1 MKLWIFILSLLLI
14 NCHDKTSYMNVIY
27 YKDGK
32 STKIDLKKLDLKS
45 LHSDLKKLV
54 EGITE
59 DLRIVTDEE
68 RLNEIRSEDE
78 IIEIL
83 FNEKQSVMNPENG
96 EIVFDKILIPI
107 SGDFSTT
114 EDVSDGVV
122 FIGLH
127 QYDAAPYLLPG
138 GRQIIL
144 SVRKKIIGY

>member
-1 MKLWIFILSLLLI
+1 
-14 NCHDKTSYMNVIY
+14 MNVIY

-83 FNEKQSVMNPENG
+83 FNETICNESRKR
-96 EIVFDKILIPI
+96 
-107 SGDFSTT
+107 GDCF
-114 EDVSDGVV
+114 
-122 FIGLH
+122 
-127 QYDAAPYLLPG
+127 
-138 GRQIIL
+138 
-144 SVRKKIIGY
+144 